1 MNVLYQPLGSEID
14 VLGRR
19 LGNAANTRPEERPFL
34 NTGYLIVGGTT
45 DVLLTD
51 GGDKLTFAQPN

>member
-1 MNVLYQPLGSEID
+1 MNVLFQPLGSEID

-34 NTGYLIVGGTT
+34 NTGYLVTDGGV
-45 DVLLTD
+45 DKFLTD
-51 GGDKLTFAQPN
+51 SGDKLTFAQSN

>member
-19 LGNAANTRPEERPFL
+19 LGNAQNTRPEERPFL
-34 NTGYLIVGGTT
+34 NTGYLVTDGGS
-45 DVLLTD
+45 DKFLTD
-51 GGDKLTFAQPN
+51 GGDALTFVQPN